1 MNVKI
6 GILGASNA
14 LLGNG
19 WHSVVSQA
27 FDCTKHAI
35 GGSNSGIG
43 LYKINQ
49 YDLIN
54 LNDITIINFGV
65 TEHEELKG
73 NFISKTH
80 LNHLVSE
87 LYKPFKF
94 SKNHCISLLMPIKSV
109 LDNNEEDLSLR
120 IHEMSCKNAG
130 GIFINGYDFIREL
143 LKNNASLTTNDLFL
157 DPHHLK
163 PVIARFLGE
172 VVKNAIY
179 SLSNIKKN
187 AIGIV
192 QYDDFEFNAKTA
204 NIICKDTTK
213 LTEIKNSIV
222 DETVVKMHLNE
233 SISINDGDY
242 IHGLFVDCSRSET
255 KIKITTSTEMIV
267 KNLFCR
273 APIIPADKPQLKFCT
288 LHEPLIIN
296 DSAIMQV
303 VANSV
308 PLTESNRAERP
319 LIENNNIAYI
329 CGLLTSKKCRFE
341 REEYEFS
348 SQKEIQ
354 EKINSLIIN
363 HANHCKEA
371 LSLLALDTTK
381 IVNKLAGEY
390 VKIDDILDELFISLK
405 LKGYADAAQK
415 LRLLIDKHDLNNPSP
430 SDIELI
436 TKSTCFDI
444 KYYLNTY
451 PDILKAGVD
460 PIKHYCEFGFRE
472 GRKPSAGFDTKAYM
486 QKNHLD
492 SNQNPLVH
500 YIKSI
505 IKPSSQ
511 L

>member
-19 WHSVVSQA
+19 WHTVITQA

-54 LNDITIINFGV
+54 SNDITIINFGV

-73 NFISKTH
+73 NFISETH
-80 LNHLVSE
+80 LKHLVSE

-120 IHEMSCKNAG
+120 IHETSCKDSG
-130 GIFINGYDFIREL
+130 GIFINGYDFIKEL
-143 LKNNASLTTNDLFL
+143 LKNNKFLTTNDLFL

-172 VVKNAIY
+172 VVKTAIY
-179 SLSNIKKN
+179 YLSNIEKKS
-187 AIGIV
+187 IGIA
-192 QYDDFEFNAKTA
+192 QYEDFTFNAKTA
-204 NIICKDTTK
+204 NILCKDITK
-213 LTEIKNSIV
+213 LAEIKNSAV
-222 DETVVKMHLNE
+222 NETVVKMHLNE

-255 KIKITTSTEMIV
+255 KIKITTNTEIIV

-288 LHEPLIIN
+288 LRDPLIIN
-296 DSAIMQV
+296 DNAIMQV

-308 PLTESNRAERP
+308 PVTESNRAERP
-319 LIENNNIAYI
+319 LIDNNNVAYI
-329 CGLLTSKKCRFE
+329 CGLLTSKKSRFE
-341 REEYEFS
+341 KEKYDFS
-348 SQKEIQ
+348 FQNEIQ
-354 EKINSLIIN
+354 EKINNLIIN

-371 LSLLALDTTK
+371 LSLLALDTSN
-381 IVNKLAGEY
+381 IVNKLSDEY
-390 VKIDDILDELFISLK
+390 IKIDDILDDLFISLK

-415 LRLLIDKHDLNNPSP
+415 LRTLIDKNELNNPSP

-436 TKSTCFDI
+436 TDSTYFDI

-472 GRKPSAGFDTKAYM
+472 GRKPSAGFDTKTYM
-486 QKNHLD
+486 HKNHLD

-500 YIKSI
+500 YIKSTQ
-505 IKPSSQ
+505 KQ
-511 L
+511 N